1 MPAAAS
7 WTETDP
13 WTNQVDATS
22 DICNRWN
29 TTTATIEATQ
39 LSTVQTLILG
49 RLDNATNVGTAA
61 LASALSTL
69 AADSPEISVIVVA
82 ETGQDPTN
90 DPYNVSRLLCTCWV
104 HGPAA
109 TNIAVE
115 LVTASQP
122 PFRRLALACFSCFF
136 FFSSS

>member
-7 WTETDP
+7 WSKTDP

-29 TTTATIEATQ
+29 TTTATIQATQ

-49 RLDNATNVGTAA
+49 RLDNATSVGSAA
-61 LASALSTL
+61 LAAALSTL
-69 AADSPEISVIVVA
+69 AADSPEISVVVVA
-82 ETGQDPTN
+82 ETGQDPIN

-109 TNIAVE
+109 RGIAVG
-115 LVTASQP
+115 LVAATQP
-122 PFRRLALACFSCFF
+122 ALRGHAGLTGVAPSA
-136 FFSSS
+136 